1 MSFENMVPFSCLTED
16 FPRIEQL
23 LRTYQEVIIIR
34 GDQPRYRLT
43 EIPAAD
49 SAAGTLPLPTEAE
62 DEPSRP
68 RRLSVQEKTVLRR
81 KLDSIGKSVFVRYSK
96 PGGPP
101 NFYGGGL
108 HRAVQA
114 GPSFLRRVSLPD
126 GLGAPRPPVHRG
138 QRAHRARCP
147 GQGAGTSVKHLKPN
161 YSLTYKLVS
170 LGRYME
176 NFAPNPGRENTFK

>member
-16 FPRIEQL
+16 FTRIEQL

-68 RRLSVQEKTVLRR
+68 RRLSVQE
-81 KLDSIGKSVFVRYSK
+81 I
-96 PGGPP
+96 
-101 NFYGGGL
+101 
-108 HRAVQA
+108 
-114 GPSFLRRVSLPD
+114 
-126 GLGAPRPPVHRG
+126 
-138 QRAHRARCP
+138 
-147 GQGAGTSVKHLKPN
+147 
-161 YSLTYKLVS
+161 
-170 LGRYME
+170 
-176 NFAPNPGRENTFK
+176 